1 MIQRNTLAVDRV
13 GSSEEGLTPNRCNN
27 SPPKQSCEKIRSFI
41 PNLQGFGRF
50 CFNTNGYCF
59 PSFRVA
65 NTPFLQTNKPG
76 REEQIILGNVIL
88 GQGTGHDVFPVQ
100 ASTIHRLQ
108 FTQRPNRTSTTST
121 KSCLLSK
128 EPIHL
133 VLSGRLLV
141 TSLRIAHLQ
150 SILMCVAL

>member
-13 GSSEEGLTPNRCNN
+13 GSSEEGMTPNRCNN
-27 SPPKQSCEKIRSFI
+27 SPPKQSCEKIRSYI
-41 PNLQGFGRF
+41 PNLQGFERF